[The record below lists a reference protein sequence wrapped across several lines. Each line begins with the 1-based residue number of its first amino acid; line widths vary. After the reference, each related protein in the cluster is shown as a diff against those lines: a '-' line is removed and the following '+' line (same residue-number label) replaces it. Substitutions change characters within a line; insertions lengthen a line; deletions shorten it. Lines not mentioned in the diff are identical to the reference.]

1 MLQELIY
8 KLQNIFLINL
18 ALIDGSFLFS
28 AFKRK
33 GYIETRC
40 QDNFGDPGKI
50 FDIPSTQCEGT
61 HFKLI
66 HTASVILIAFFVS
79 IVLKAAPTTMKH
91 KGNCPFA
98 RASRQPFIE
107 IHKLEQ

>member
-1 MLQELIY
+1 MREV
-8 KLQNIFLINL
+8 F
-18 ALIDGSFLFS
+18 FS
-28 AFKRK
+28 QLLKERDTLKQGAK
-33 GYIETRC
+33 
-40 QDNFGDPGKI
+40 DNFGDPGKI

-66 HTASVILIAFFVS
+66 HTASVILITFFVS
-79 IVLKAAPTTMKH
+79 IVLKAAPTMMKH
-91 KGNCPFA
+91 RGNCPFA

>member
-1 MLQELIY
+1 MFTLTNKLSAGVVCSKPGYLNYGLTPNFKQIFQELTH
-8 KLQNIFLINL
+8 KLKNIFLINL

-40 QDNFGDPGKI
+40 PDNCGDPGKI
-50 FDIPSTQCEGT
+50 FDIPPTQCEGT

-66 HTASVILIAFFVS
+66 HTASVILI
-79 IVLKAAPTTMKH
+79 
-91 KGNCPFA
+91 
-98 RASRQPFIE
+98 
-107 IHKLEQ
+107 

>member
-1 MLQELIY
+1 MEVFFSQLLKERDTLKQGAKTILGTQA
-8 KLQNIFLINL
+8 KFLIFPPPNV
-18 ALIDGSFLFS
+18 
-28 AFKRK
+28 KVR
-33 GYIETRC
+33 
-40 QDNFGDPGKI
+40 
-50 FDIPSTQCEGT
+50 T

-66 HTASVILIAFFVS
+66 HTASVILTTFFVS

-98 RASRQPFIE
+98 RASRKPFIE